1 MVASR
6 SILLLLWAIVL
17 GQLCQDSNSWLLPTT
32 GTPPH
37 SLAKGSSCRSL
48 FDRLSHQR
56 ASVAARVPLTRLFAM
71 LPEGYQEFGEHVIRK
86 AGAECGIVKEDDLTI
101 EWKADRIVVTVRGK
115 VFVSAIEAEEG
126 DEDLVLMEEEEEED
140 IDDGDDEDS
149 ADGDEGEDGLLS
161 IDDTMMDDSE
171 GTDENTSTS
180 PSRGVDVAA
189 LARAINN
196 ALDDGGIGFMIA
208 EAHEIEVTTPG
219 VSDELQG
226 RVMFEAYK
234 GFDVICEQKDV
245 KSNKIKQIE
254 GRLVERNDE
263 FTILNIKGR
272 MKKLENDAVLSVKLP
287 KAKKE
292 KGVK

>member
-1 MVASR
+1 
-6 SILLLLWAIVL
+6 
-17 GQLCQDSNSWLLPTT
+17 
-32 GTPPH
+32 
-37 SLAKGSSCRSL
+37 
-48 FDRLSHQR
+48 
-56 ASVAARVPLTRLFAM
+56 M
-71 LPEGYQEFGEHVIRK
+71 LPEGYQEFGEHIIRK
-86 AGAECGIVKEDDLTI
+86 AGAECGIVKDDDLTI

-126 DEDLVLMEEEEEED
+126 DEDLVLMEEEED

-149 ADGDEGEDGLLS
+149 ADGDEGDDVLLS
-161 IDDTMMDDSE
+161 IDDTTMDDSE
-171 GTDENTSTS
+171 GTDETTSTS
-180 PSRGVDVAA
+180 SPRGVDVAA